1 MSKRPN
7 LLTISWA
14 LLIMILC
21 GIPGRD
27 IPHISFLEILSFDK
41 WVHAGIFFVLALLA
55 VRGFRL
61 QKRSIAWKK
70 HAVLIALTLCISY
83 GGILE
88 ILQGTIFEDRS
99 ADIYDFIANSFGSIL
114 AVLLYPKI
122 SKGFTS
128 FNLPLHD

>member
-1 MSKRPN
+1 
-7 LLTISWA
+7 
-14 LLIMILC
+14 MILC

-41 WVHAGIFFVLALLA
+41 WVHAGVFFVLTLLA

-61 QKRSIAWKK
+61 QKNSNAFKK
-70 HAVLIALTLCISY
+70 HAVLISLALCISY

-99 ADIYDFIANSFGSIL
+99 ADIYDFIANSFGCIL
-114 AVLLYPKI
+114 AVLLYPKF
-122 SKGFTS
+122 SKWFPS
-128 FNLPLHD
+128 FNFPLHG